1 MLKALRACGKGD
13 ALPEVYMA
21 RNKKSDDSSEDVDFE
36 IQFLEG
42 VVKTSPD
49 FIEALINLGDLY
61 TKGGFFEKGL
71 SVDQRLAALRPEDPT
86 VLYNLACSYSLVH
99 DMEKAFEAM
108 KLAIQ
113 KGYQDIDHLE
123 KDSDLANLR
132 DFPPFEDFLVK
143 IKTKRLS

>member
-1 MLKALRACGKGD
+1 
-13 ALPEVYMA
+13 MA